1 MDDKRECSIHK
12 QLSSPTCFPFNEL
25 MNLDNPCLQFKSLL
39 PDRTAK
45 FDVSVAGPLAGG
57 ILSLSML
64 AVGLWLSVSPEAT
77 DELVQV
83 PSLLFQGS
91 LLLGTATRVVL
102 GYK

>member
-1 MDDKRECSIHK
+1 M
-12 QLSSPTCFPFNEL
+12 
-25 MNLDNPCLQFKSLL
+25 
-39 PDRTAK
+39 AK
-45 FDVSVAGPLAGG
+45 FDISLAGPLAGG

-91 LLLGTATRVVL
+91 LLLGTASRAVI
-102 GYK
+102 GYE